1 MIIEKKPERDSITG
15 VIVLAY
21 LNRYGYPLLLL
32 AAALL
37 ADKFRGELMML
48 TVLSVGIFL
57 LGVYD
62 LAGYLLRWKH
72 IYLSYQ
78 SMYHRKMIPTQIE
91 WDRLSQKDA
100 YGVPAT
106 FIAAGL
112 IGGLVSI
119 FLR

>member
-1 MIIEKKPERDSITG
+1 MIIEKKPDRDSSTG

-21 LNRYGYPLLLL
+21 LNRYGYPLMLL
-32 AAALL
+32 AAALF
-37 ADKFRGELMML
+37 AEEFRDKLMML
-48 TVLSVGIFL
+48 TVLAVGMFL
-57 LGVYD
+57 LGLYD

-78 SMYHRKMIPTQIE
+78 SMYHRKMIPTRIE
-91 WDRLSQKDA
+91 WDRLPKKDA

-106 FIAAGL
+106 FMIAGV
-112 IGGLVSI
+112 IGILVSI